1 MLRYPIVIYH
11 HASAIAMYPTLLCA
25 YAISPCCMTFHL
37 SAVHRVTSIY
47 PKHIVAR
54 YFTPL
59 YCIFFFFFPYC
70 FLCYLILFYRIL
82 HYVFIPSLP
91 LYFTTA
97 LLTRVCG
104 LRLCMNV
111 TVARACLPAGTGAA
125 TIHYPRFLSFSP
137 SQQPWQHPIIRTIAL
152 QLALSKISIIAKSI
166 LLKLHLLSRY
176 TEP

>member
-59 YCIFFFFFPYC
+59 YCIFFFSLLLLVLSHFILSYSA
-70 FLCYLILFYRIL
+70 LCIYTLSAIILYYGIAYACVWPTPMYECNRR
-82 HYVFIPSLP
+82 
-91 LYFTTA
+91 T
-97 LLTRVCG
+97 
-104 LRLCMNV
+104 
-111 TVARACLPAGTGAA
+111 CLPAGGDRSRHHSLSALSF
-125 TIHYPRFLSFSP
+125 FLSLSAALAAPYNSYNSLATSP
-137 SQQPWQHPIIRTIAL
+137 L
-152 QLALSKISIIAKSI
+152 
-166 LLKLHLLSRY
+166 
-176 TEP
+176 